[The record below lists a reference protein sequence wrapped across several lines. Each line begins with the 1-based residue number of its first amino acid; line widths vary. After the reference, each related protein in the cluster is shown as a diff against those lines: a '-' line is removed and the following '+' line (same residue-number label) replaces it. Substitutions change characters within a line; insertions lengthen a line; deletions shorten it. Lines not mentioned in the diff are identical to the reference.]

1 MNNVIHFPK
10 GKRNSLPQ
18 TIEEVIETVENT
30 RREHIEMFMSMM
42 IPFIFQKACD
52 EGFDVS
58 QESCIKT
65 NTFFVESL
73 NAMLC
78 KAAGMYHPIH
88 LVVDDIADGLLDDE
102 DEPTEPTETE

>member
-65 NTFFVESL
+65 NTFFIESL

-102 DEPTEPTETE
+102 DELTETTETE

>member
-102 DEPTEPTETE
+102 DEPTETTETE

>member
-52 EGFDVS
+52 EGFDIS
-58 QESCIKT
+58 QDSCIKT

-88 LVVDDIADGLLDDE
+88 VVVDDIADGLLEDDE
-102 DEPTEPTETE
+102 SSYETTETE